1 MTSEDTRITYVTVGV
16 LLRQLVINKH
26 MRNYTHVIV
35 DEVCFVSLM
44 MYSEPSEWVVKLDIR
59 KAIYNYYDS
68 YHP

>member
-44 MYSEPSEWVVKLDIR
+44 MYSEPSE
-59 KAIYNYYDS
+59 
-68 YHP
+68 